1 VSFFVVFLFI
11 GFKQRWVFD
20 GLIVSVLGLLLALSF
35 LRRLRLEINL
45 DGISYTGLF
54 GSMRFVAFSEISTV
68 VLIDHK
74 HISSQAQPPRT
85 PLSWTAIITPNVGT
99 AKSVLKIPLSLFP
112 GKAYREME
120 RILKPE
126 VWESGT

>member
-1 VSFFVVFLFI
+1 V
-11 GFKQRWVFD
+11 
-20 GLIVSVLGLLLALSF
+20 
-35 LRRLRLEINL
+35 
-45 DGISYTGLF
+45 DGISYAGLF

-68 VLIDHK
+68 VLVDHK
-74 HISSQAQPPRT
+74 HMSSQAQPQRT
-85 PLSWTAIITPNVGT
+85 PLSWTAIITPNVET